1 MVHGKYPG
9 PGPTRSH
16 QSGNHLTNRQSQPP
30 PPVSSLLPPLPGWRR
45 PSWTSETPPDVTR
58 PRLEVAGGQNCHL
71 IVKFDAKN
79 SNFPSAAF
87 YFPTWRGPGGQLVP
101 SARLDWTATDQ
112 SWELLSPRLLLGS
125 NRQIQT
131 GSSAGRRDL
140 IPRNINCL
148 AWRERER
155 ERECL
160 TDCIG
165 IFQ

>member
-1 MVHGKYPG
+1 M
-9 PGPTRSH
+9 
-16 QSGNHLTNRQSQPP
+16 
-30 PPVSSLLPPLPGWRR
+30 
-45 PSWTSETPPDVTR
+45 
-58 PRLEVAGGQNCHL
+58 
-71 IVKFDAKN
+71 
-79 SNFPSAAF
+79 
-87 YFPTWRGPGGQLVP
+87 P

-155 ERECL
+155 ERMSHRLYWNISMRRTVSVHDNCHHSVPAQSGLLRLSCFPESVGLNDHCGPQIQL
-160 TDCIG
+160 KVITG
-165 IFQ
+165 ATSSQTNNRVRPRPSFVIFSKIRPDDSDQHRITIREAGA

>member
-1 MVHGKYPG
+1 MLAETVLVHGKYPG

-87 YFPTWRGPGGQLVP
+87 YFPTWRGPGQADN
-101 SARLDWTATDQ
+101 SC
-112 SWELLSPRLLLGS
+112 RLLGWTGRLLI
-125 NRQIQT
+125 RA
-131 GSSAGRRDL
+131 GSSSV
-140 IPRNINCL
+140 L
-148 AWRERER
+148 ASSWAPTVKYKPVP
-155 ERECL
+155 L
-160 TDCIG
+160 PGGG
-165 IFQ
+165 I